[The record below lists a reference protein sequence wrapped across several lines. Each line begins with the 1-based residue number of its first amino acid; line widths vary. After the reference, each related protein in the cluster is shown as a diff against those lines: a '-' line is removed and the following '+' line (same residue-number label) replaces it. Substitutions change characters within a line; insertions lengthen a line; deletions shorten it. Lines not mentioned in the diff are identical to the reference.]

1 MEKKSK
7 KDGKQSNLIFSEFK
21 KTIDDIS
28 SDQEL
33 MDTVLAAINKA
44 ELNDLKLLRSIASK
58 YQNATIKEK
67 KYIIKCIIAFI
78 TEESFL
84 IDQRIKECECDI
96 YGHKFGKWEL
106 YLESKTDYK
115 NYDDC
120 LSKDHPHRGLY
131 HREENKT
138 KVWKRY
144 CKNCEECETSYEE
157 PRIVARAKA
166 RQYKKKRIAELKEE
180 LKELEN
186 K

>member
-33 MDTVLAAINKA
+33 MDTVFEVIYKA
-44 ELNDLKLLRSIASK
+44 ELKDLKLLRSVASK

-67 KYIIKCIIAFI
+67 KYIITCIIAFI
-78 TEESFL
+78 IEESFL
-84 IDQRIKECECDI
+84 IDHRIKEHECDI

-106 YLESKTDYK
+106 HTVSKTEFK

-120 LSKDHPHRGLY
+120 LSEDHPHRGMY
-131 HREENKT
+131 YREENKM

-180 LKELEN
+180 LKELE
-186 K
+186 KK